1 MLKNLVPE
9 FLSLLQTPD
18 PMGAYHEYLQNHDP
32 VLRAYWRNYVLDLES
47 PHVDEVIQRALN
59 AGRQDLKKMLEQ
71 HDVEAIAAETI
82 DRCADLFEIDAPL
95 DVYLMVGVG
104 GANAGELVV
113 DGRGVAF
120 ICLEHFTGRANP
132 ETYGLGLAPE
142 LIPMWIAHE
151 VAHTVRY
158 TSPLSRSEMVPT
170 IKEAGGNYDYW
181 ETGSR
186 TRLLELFV
194 NEGLAV
200 TASRHVAPGR
210 DRCEY
215 LGYGRRQYRRLREL
229 EAFLRSAISGELE
242 KKGLGYRLRYLSG
255 GMSPAA
261 RLVSGKVIPERA
273 GYYLGERMVEA
284 AVSEMGLAGALRA
297 SADEC
302 IDADREVADIQT
314 A

>member
-9 FLSLLQTPD
+9 FLSLLQSPD
-18 PMGAYHEYLQNHDP
+18 PLGAYHQYLKNHEP
-32 VLRAYWRNYVLDLES
+32 VLSAYWSNYVLDLES
-47 PHVDEVIQRALN
+47 PHVDEIIQRALK
-59 AGRQDLKKMLEQ
+59 AGRQDLRRMLEQ
-71 HDVEAIAAETI
+71 HDIESLAENTI
-82 DRCADLFEIDAPL
+82 EKCRDLFEIDQDF

-113 DGRGVAF
+113 DGKGVAF

-132 ETYGLGLAPE
+132 ETYGLGLSPD
-142 LIPMWIAHE
+142 LIPLWIAHE
-151 VAHTVRY
+151 IAHTVRY
-158 TSPLSRSEMVPT
+158 TSPRSRSEISHIVQSSN
-170 IKEAGGNYDYW
+170 GFYDYW

-186 TRLLELFV
+186 VKLLELFV

-200 TASRHVAPGR
+200 TASRMAVPDR
-210 DRCEY
+210 DNCDY
-215 LGYGRRQYRRLREL
+215 LGYGRRQYKRLREL
-229 EAFLRSAISGELE
+229 EAFLRNAVTPELE
-242 KKGLGYRLRYLSG
+242 KTGLGYRLRYLSG

-284 AVSEMGLAGALRA
+284 AVSDMGLAEALRA
-297 SADEC
+297 SAEEC
-302 IDADREVADIQT
+302 LAADQNAADIQT